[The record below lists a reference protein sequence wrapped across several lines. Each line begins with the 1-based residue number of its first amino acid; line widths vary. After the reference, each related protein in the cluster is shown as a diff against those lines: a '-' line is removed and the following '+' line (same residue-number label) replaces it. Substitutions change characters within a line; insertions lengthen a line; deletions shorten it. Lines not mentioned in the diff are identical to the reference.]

1 MRQKHSPLFNSL
13 LSLIC
18 GSLFTALAVCAPGGA
33 TFAQSG
39 RRAPKS
45 NLPPTPPVT
54 TTTIPEPSGESE
66 SIPRGSAPKANPAQL
81 SLAVLEIDSPFLNSS
96 YIDTDLIIASF
107 VKRLS
112 DSAMLSVKP
121 GGKTDRKAARDRAKN
136 ESDTHVVAIE
146 LDEDSMMSGRGGV
159 GRTDPATII
168 LKYYIYTPRTG
179 SLKRQ
184 GRVDQRPYS
193 GSTRI
198 GRVRVP
204 LPTPRG
210 RVVQD
215 YVLEQLGRD
224 AADRV
229 MTAFSVIPPPE

>member
-1 MRQKHSPLFNSL
+1 MCQKHSPQFNSL
-13 LSLIC
+13 SSLIC
-18 GSLFTALAVCAPGGA
+18 FSIFLTLLVCALCGA

-45 NLPPTPPVT
+45 NLPPSPPVV

-66 SIPRGSAPKANPAQL
+66 SIPRGSAPKGNPAQV
-81 SLAVLEIDSPFLNSS
+81 SLAVLEIDNPFLNTS

-136 ESDTHVVAIE
+136 ETDTHVVAVE
-146 LDEDSMMSGRGGV
+146 LDEDSMNGRGSI
-159 GRTDPATII
+159 GRVDPAMLI

-229 MTAFSVIPPPE
+229 MAAFSVIPPPE

>member
-1 MRQKHSPLFNSL
+1 MRRKHSPAFRSLTSFNYGF
-13 LSLIC
+13 LSL
-18 GSLFTALAVCAPGGA
+18 ALAACALCGA
-33 TFAQSG
+33 TRAQSG

-45 NLPPTPPVT
+45 NLPPSPPVT
-54 TTTIPEPSGESE
+54 TTTIPDAAGESE
-66 SIPRGSAPKANPAQL
+66 SVPRGSVMKGKPAQL
-81 SLAVLEIDSPFLNSS
+81 SLAVLEIESPFLNTS

-112 DSAMLSVKP
+112 DSAMLSVRP

-136 ESDTHVVAIE
+136 ETDTHVVAVE
-146 LDEDSMMSGRGGV
+146 LDEDSMNGRGSI
-159 GRTDPATII
+159 GRVDPATLI
-168 LKYYIYTPRTG
+168 LKYYIYMPRTG

-210 RVVQD
+210 RVTQD

-229 MTAFSVIPPPE
+229 MAAFSVIPPPG

>member
-18 GSLFTALAVCAPGGA
+18 ISIFPALLMCAGGGA

-45 NLPPTPPVT
+45 NLPPSPPVT
-54 TTTIPEPSGESE
+54 TATIPEPSGESE
-66 SIPRGSAPKANPAQL
+66 SIPRGSAPKANPAQV
-81 SLAVLEIDSPFLNSS
+81 SLAVLEIDNPFLNSS
-96 YIDTDLIIASF
+96 YVDTDLIIASF

-136 ESDTHVVAIE
+136 ETDTHVVAVE
-146 LDEDSMMSGRGGV
+146 LDEDSMNGRGSI
-159 GRTDPATII
+159 GRTDPATLI

-229 MTAFSVIPPPE
+229 MAAFSVIPPPE